1 MPGIFL
7 LVIITK
13 GSQTIQIKFL
23 FKYKTILEDKA
34 LQSPTGCS
42 GRTEKSL
49 PAVVDLYL

>member
-1 MPGIFL
+1 MPGIFS
-7 LVIITK
+7 VGDHNKRVSNYSNKIV
-13 GSQTIQIKFL
+13 

-42 GRTEKSL
+42 GHTEKSL